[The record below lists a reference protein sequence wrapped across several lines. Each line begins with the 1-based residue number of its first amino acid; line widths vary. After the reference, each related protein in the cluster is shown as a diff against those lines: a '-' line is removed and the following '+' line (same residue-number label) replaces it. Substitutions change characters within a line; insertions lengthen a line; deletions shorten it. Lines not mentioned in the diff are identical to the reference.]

1 MIDIL
6 VAVAIALTVSIL
18 LTPMLIRLFN
28 RQGFG
33 HEIRE
38 DGPPSHQTKRGTP
51 SMGGV
56 AILAGIWAGYLGTHL
71 AGLAFN
77 GEGPSASGLLVLF
90 LATTLGAV
98 GFLDDLIKIR
108 RTRNLGLNK
117 TAKTVGQ
124 IAAAVLVGVL
134 VLQFRND
141 AGLTPGTSELSYVR
155 EIATVTLGP
164 ALFVLFCVVVVSA
177 WSNAVNVTDG
187 LDGLAAGSMGMVTAA
202 YVLITFW
209 QYRNACA
216 SVPGPGCYN
225 VRDPL
230 DLAIIAAATAGAC
243 VGFLWWN
250 AAPAKI
256 FMGDTG
262 SLALGGIIAG
272 ISVTS
277 RTEILAVVLGSLFVA
292 EIVSVVVQILA
303 FRTTGRRAF
312 RMAPFHHH
320 FELVGWAETTV
331 IIRFWLL
338 TAISCGL
345 GVALFYSEWLAA
357 TRGGRGEPR
366 PRAGAVV
373 GGGAGAGRRGRR
385 DRARGPG
392 GAECAGGDG
401 NAVRRRPG
409 HPAAVRRCRHG
420 DGGFRDRRRPH
431 RRLRPGGR
439 QSRVPADGAR

>member
-1 MIDIL
+1 MLVKASNAAGLGALADSLAADGRGDTAMIDIL
-6 VAVAIALTVSIL
+6 IAVGISLTVSIL
-18 LTPMLIRLFN
+18 LTPMLIRLFS

-38 DGPPSHQTKRGTP
+38 DGPPSHKTKRGTP

-71 AGLAFN
+71 AGLLFN
-77 GEGPSASGLLVLF
+77 GNGPSASGLLVLF

-98 GFLDDLIKIR
+98 GFVDDLIKIR
-108 RTRNLGLNK
+108 RARNLGLNK

-124 IAAAVLVGVL
+124 ITAAVLVGVL

-141 AGLTPGTSELSYVR
+141 AGLTPGTSDLSYVR
-155 EIATVTLGP
+155 EIATVTLAP
-164 ALFVLFCVVVVSA
+164 ALFVLFCVIVVSA
-177 WSNAVNVTDG
+177 WSNAVNFTDG
-187 LDGLAAGSMGMVTAA
+187 LDGLAAGSMAMVTAA

-216 SVPGPGCYN
+216 TAPGLGCYN

-230 DLAIIAAATAGAC
+230 DLAIIAASTAGAC
-243 VGFLWWN
+243 IGFLWWN

-303 FRTTGRRAF
+303 FRTTGRRVF

-357 TRGGRGEPR
+357 T
-366 PRAGAVV
+366 
-373 GGGAGAGRRGRR
+373 GGG
-385 DRARGPG
+385 
-392 GAECAGGDG
+392 
-401 NAVRRRPG
+401 
-409 HPAAVRRCRHG
+409 
-420 DGGFRDRRRPH
+420 
-431 RRLRPGGR
+431 
-439 QSRVPADGAR
+439 